1 MAQGKA
7 NIGYSFGSIVPE
19 GRQTRLA
26 AILATAS
33 AIALISTPAFA
44 QTATNPP
51 PAVPAG
57 PASPANSQ
65 ASADAGANSNNE
77 IVVTGTRAIGRT
89 RLDTIAPVD
98 VLSATELKRQGTTE
112 TAAALANVA
121 PSIDFPRP
129 AVTDATDAIRP
140 ATLRGLSPD
149 ETLVLINSVRAHP
162 SALLNIN
169 GSVGRGA
176 AAVDLNTIPVAALQ
190 SIEVLRDGASALY
203 GSDAIAGVINLRL
216 RQARTGGGA
225 TINASEYVTHVP
237 ARLDPRH
244 ETDGGT
250 ITASVW
256 QNVPIGSRGYLDLT
270 AEYLNRNPTNR
281 GDFDTR
287 DQPFVVRSRY
297 GDPDV
302 KQATGYANLGVPLG
316 ESGWQLVG
324 WGGYQ
329 FRRTQSAAFPRNPS
343 NTNNVPSIYPNGFLP
358 LIQTKSKDMTVT
370 GGVKGALGGWATSL
384 TASYGQNTIDY
395 STLDT
400 LNATYGSQSKTSFYD
415 GAVSYHQFVTNLD
428 FTHDYAIGGDSN
440 ITAAAGAEY
449 RREGYSISAGEP
461 QSYDHGPVNVSPVN
475 GAATSPGAQG
485 FGGFSPDNVVDK
497 SRDNVSGYL
506 DFEGKFSTLSV
517 GVAGRLEHYSD
528 FGSTA
533 NGKVSARWDV
543 SPEFAIRGGV
553 QTGFRAP
560 SLQQEYFTSIASV
573 IVDGNV
579 ILTGTFPSVS
589 AQARAL
595 GGLPLEPE
603 KSTNYSAGFVFR
615 HGPFNLTVDGYEIDL
630 RNGLTLS
637 QNIQKGF
644 SSAVDAILNANNI
657 SAARFFINGVKMRTR
672 GVDVV
677 ANYRLPTTGA
687 GIFNMTVAANFNKVK
702 VLEVPT
708 TTSTLNPAPPLVIRS
723 TILTLEEGTPRTKV
737 TGTLD
742 WTKGPIGATLRGTY
756 YGDVNEPGTTAAGDI
771 HSGDKMITDIEGRY
785 TIANRF
791 HLGLGVANLFDVYP
805 NRTPATVQSSTG
817 VVDFPFF
824 SPWGFNGRQIYAKLG
839 MDW

>member
-1 MAQGKA
+1 MNK
-7 NIGYSFGSIVPE
+7 ILLMSS
-19 GRQTRLA
+19 A
-26 AILATAS
+26 AIAATA
-33 AIALISTPAFA
+33 AWPAAAAAAAVQPVANQAPA
-44 QTATNPP
+44 QN
-51 PAVPAG
+51 
-57 PASPANSQ
+57 AN
-65 ASADAGANSNNE
+65 ANANKDNTE
-77 IVVTGTRAIGRT
+77 IVVTGTRAAGRT

-98 VLSATELKRQGTTE
+98 VLSATDLKRQGTTE

-216 RQARTGGGA
+216 RQGRTGGGA
-225 TINASEYVTHVP
+225 TLNASEYDTHVP

-244 ETDGGT
+244 ETDGRT
-250 ITASVW
+250 LTASAW
-256 QNVPIGSRGYLDLT
+256 QNMPLGSSGYLDLT
-270 AEYLNRNPTNR
+270 AEFLNRNPTSR

-287 DQPFVVRSRY
+287 DKPFVVRSRY

-302 KQATGYANLGVPLG
+302 KQATGYANMGLPIA
-316 ESGWQLVG
+316 ETGWNFVA

-358 LIQTKSKDMTVT
+358 IIQTKSKDLTVT
-370 GGVKGALGGWATSL
+370 GGFKGALGVWDTSL
-384 TASYGQNTIDY
+384 TASYGKNTIDY
-395 STLDT
+395 ATLHT
-400 LNATYGSQSKTSFYD
+400 LNASYGAQSKTSFYD
-415 GAVSYHQFVTNLD
+415 GSVSYDQFVTNLD
-428 FTHDYAIGGDSN
+428 LSHDYTLSADSDL
-440 ITAAAGAEY
+440 TVAGGAEY

-461 QSYDHGPVNVSPVN
+461 ESYDKGPFP
-475 GAATSPGAQG
+475 ASPGAQG
-485 FGGFSPDNVVDK
+485 FGGFSPNNVVDK
-497 SRDNVSGYL
+497 HRDNVSGYVDL
-506 DFEGKFSTLSV
+506 EGKFANVSI
-517 GVAGRLEHYSD
+517 GAAGRVERYSD
-528 FGSTA
+528 FGTTA
-533 NGKVSARWDV
+533 NGKLSGRWDITP
-543 SPEFAIRGGV
+543 SFALRGGV

-573 IVDGNV
+573 IVNGNV

-589 AQARAL
+589 PQAAAL

-615 HGPFNLTVDGYEIDL
+615 HGPFNVTVDGYDIEL

-644 SSAVDAILNANNI
+644 SPAVDAILNANNV
-657 SAARFFINGVKMRTR
+657 SAARFFINGMRMRTR
-672 GVDVV
+672 GVDIV
-677 ANYRLPTTGA
+677 ANYRLPTESA
-687 GIFNMTVAANFNKVK
+687 GLFNMTLAANLNKVK
-702 VLEVPT
+702 VLSVPT
-708 TTSTLNPAPPLVIRS
+708 TTSVLDPAPPLVIRS
-723 TILTLEEGTPRTKV
+723 TILTLEQGTPRKKI
-737 TGTLD
+737 TGTVD
-742 WTKGPIGATLRGTY
+742 WSRGPWGATLRGTY
-756 YGDVNEPGTTAAGDI
+756 YGDVNQPGSSEPFDI
-771 HSGDKMITDIEGRY
+771 HTGSKMITDLEGRY
-785 TIANRF
+785 TFAQRF
-791 HLGLGVANLFDVYP
+791 HVALGVANLFDVYP
-805 NRTPATVQSSTG
+805 DRTPPPPVQSTTG
-817 VVDFPFF
+817 VVDFPFY
-824 SPWGFNGRQIYAKLG
+824 SPWGFNGRQLYAKLG
-839 MDW
+839 IDW

>member
-1 MAQGKA
+1 MSKRSRRSVAH
-7 NIGYSFGSIVPE
+7 
-19 GRQTRLA
+19 RQAL
-26 AILATAS
+26 AS
-33 AIALISTPAFA
+33 AVSIMALVS
-44 QTATNPP
+44 
-51 PAVPAG
+51 VSPAG
-57 PASPANSQ
+57 AAQPATQPSRAAQSSGTGQVPPNA
-65 ASADAGANSNNE
+65 E
-77 IVVTGTRAIGRT
+77 IVVTGTRAVGRT

-98 VLSATELKRQGTTE
+98 VLSSTELKHQGTTE

-225 TINASEYVTHVP
+225 TINASEFVTHVP
-237 ARLDPRH
+237 APLDPRH
-244 ETDGGT
+244 ETDGRT
-250 ITASVW
+250 ETVSVW
-256 QNVPIGSRGYLDLT
+256 QNLPIGDNGYLDLT
-270 AEYLNRNPTNR
+270 GEFLNRNPTSR
-281 GDFDTR
+281 GTFDTR

-302 KQATGYANLGVPLG
+302 KQSTGYANLGMPLG
-316 ESGWQLVG
+316 NSGWQLVG

-358 LIQTKSKDMTVT
+358 LIQTKSKDMTIT
-370 GGVKGALGGWATSL
+370 GGFKGDVGAWATSL
-384 TASYGQNTIDY
+384 TASYGKNTIDY
-395 STLDT
+395 ATLHT
-400 LNATYGSQSKTSFYD
+400 LNATYGSASKTSFYD
-415 GAVSYHQFVTNLD
+415 GSVSYDQFVTNLD
-428 FTHDYAIGGDSN
+428 FSHDYALGPDSN
-440 ITAAAGAEY
+440 VTAAAGAEY
-449 RREGYSISAGEP
+449 RREGYSISPGEP
-461 QSYDHGPVNVSPVN
+461 QSYDHGPVYVSPTN

-485 FGGFSPDNVVDK
+485 FGGFSPANVVDK
-497 SRDNVSGYL
+497 HRDNVSGYL
-506 DFEGKFSTLSV
+506 DFEGKFSNLSL
-517 GVAGRLEHYSD
+517 GVAGRVEHYSD

-533 NGKVSARWDV
+533 TGKVSARYDF
-543 SPEFAIRGGV
+543 SPEFALRGGI

-573 IVDGNV
+573 IVDANV

-589 AQARAL
+589 PQARAL

-603 KSTNYSAGFVFR
+603 KATNYSAGFVFR

-637 QNIQKGF
+637 QNIAKGF
-644 SSAVDAILNANNI
+644 SPEVDALLLANNI
-657 SAARFFINGVKMRTR
+657 GAARFFINGVKMRTR

-677 ANYRLPTTGA
+677 ANYRVPTENA
-687 GIFNMTVAANFNKVK
+687 GVFNLTVAANLNHVK

-723 TILTLEEGTPRTKV
+723 TILTLEQGTPRKKV
-737 TGTLD
+737 TSTVD
-742 WTKGPIGATLRGTY
+742 WERGPLGATLRGTY
-756 YGDVNEPGTTAAGDI
+756 YGDVNQPGSTAATDI
-771 HSGDKMITDIEGRY
+771 HTGNKTIVDLEGRY
-785 TIANRF
+785 TFAQRY
-791 HLGLGVANLFDVYP
+791 HVGLGVDNLFDVYP
-805 NRTPATVQSSTG
+805 KATPLNALSSTG
-817 VVDFPFF
+817 VVDFPFY
-824 SPWGFNGRQIYAKLG
+824 SPWGFNGRRIYAKLG
-839 MDW
+839 VDW

>member
-1 MAQGKA
+1 MRKFLLNSSVAFVA
-7 NIGYSFGSIVPE
+7 V
-19 GRQTRLA
+19 A
-26 AILATAS
+26 AAW
-33 AIALISTPAFA
+33 PAMA
-44 QTATNPP
+44 QTAANQPSPSGPTS
-51 PAVPAG
+51 VPA
-57 PASPANSQ
+57 
-65 ASADAGANSNNE
+65 ADKAGAKDQSE
-77 IVVTGTRAIGRT
+77 IVITGTRAAGRT

-98 VLSATELKRQGTTE
+98 VLTATELKKQGTTE

-129 AVTDATDAIRP
+129 AVTDGTDAIRP

-149 ETLVLINSVRAHP
+149 QTLVLINSVRAHP

-176 AAVDLNTIPVAALQ
+176 AAVDLNTVPVAALQ

-225 TINASEYVTHVP
+225 TVNASEFVTHVP

-244 ETDGGT
+244 ETDGKT
-250 ITASVW
+250 LTVSVW
-256 QNVPIGSRGYLDLT
+256 QNLPIGSRGYLDLT
-270 AEYLNRNPTNR
+270 GDFLNRNPTNR
-281 GDFDTR
+281 GDFDVR
-287 DQPFVVRSRY
+287 DQPPVVRSRY

-302 KQATGYANLGVPLG
+302 KQATGYANLGVPIG
-316 ESGWQLVG
+316 ESGWEFVG

-343 NTNNVPSIYPNGFLP
+343 NANNVPAIYPNGFLP
-358 LIQTKSKDMTVT
+358 LIQTKSKDITVT
-370 GGVKGALGGWATSL
+370 GGFKGSLGAWTTSI
-384 TASYGQNTIDY
+384 TSSYGKNTIDFA
-395 STLDT
+395 TLHT

-415 GAVSYHQFVTNLD
+415 GSVSYDQFVTNLD
-428 FTHDYAIGGDSN
+428 LSHDYSLGERSDV
-440 ITAAAGAEY
+440 TAAAGAEY

-461 QSYDHGPVNVSPVN
+461 KSYDHGPVSISPTT
-475 GAATSPGAQG
+475 GGATSPGAQG
-485 FGGFSPDNVVDK
+485 FGGFSPSNVVDVH
-497 SRDNVSGYL
+497 RDNVSGYL
-506 DFEGKFSTLSV
+506 DFEGRFANVNV

-528 FGSTA
+528 FGTTA
-533 NGKVSARWDV
+533 NGKVSGRWDV
-543 SPEFAIRGGV
+543 SPEFALRGGI

-573 IVDGNV
+573 IVNANV
-579 ILTGTFPSVS
+579 ILTGTFPSIS
-589 AQARAL
+589 PQARAL

-615 HGPFNLTVDGYEIDL
+615 HGPFNVTVDGYQIDL

-644 SSAVDAILNANNI
+644 SPAVDAILNANNI
-657 SAARFFINGVKMRTR
+657 GAARFFINGVKMRTR

-677 ANYRLPTTGA
+677 ANYRVPTVSA
-687 GIFNMTVAANFNKVK
+687 GLFNMTVAANFNKVK

-723 TILTLEEGTPRTKV
+723 TILTLEQGTPRTKI
-737 TGTLD
+737 TSTLD
-742 WTKGPIGATLRGTY
+742 WERGPLGATVRGTY
-756 YGDVNEPGTTAAGDI
+756 YGDVNQPGTTAVTDI
-771 HSGDKMITDIEGRY
+771 HTGSKMIVDMEGRY
-785 TIANRF
+785 TFAHRF
-791 HLGLGVANLFDVYP
+791 HLALGADNLFDVYP
-805 NRTPATVQSSTG
+805 NRTPAVAQSSTG
-817 VVDFPFF
+817 VVDFPFY
-824 SPWGFNGRQIYAKLG
+824 SPWGFNGRRLYVKLG
-839 MDW
+839 VDW

>member
-1 MAQGKA
+1 M
-7 NIGYSFGSIVPE
+7 FH
-19 GRQTRLA
+19 RQSE
-26 AILATAS
+26 ILFSAHRIRGARAFALAS
-33 AIALISTPAFA
+33 ASALALLSSDPVLA
-44 QTATNPP
+44 QTAPP
-51 PAVPAG
+51 PTAQSGAAAPA
-57 PASPANSQ
+57 PT
-65 ASADAGANSNNE
+65 SNNE
-77 IVVTGTRAIGRT
+77 IVITGTRAVGRT

-98 VLSATELKRQGTTE
+98 VLTSTELKKQGTTE

-176 AAVDLNTIPVAALQ
+176 AAVDLNTVPVAALQ

-225 TINASEYVTHVP
+225 TINAGEYVTHVP
-237 ARLDPRH
+237 ARLDPRD
-244 ETDGGT
+244 ETDGAT
-250 ITASVW
+250 ETVSVW
-256 QNVPIGSRGYLDLT
+256 QNLPIGTKGYLDLT
-270 AEYLNRNPTNR
+270 GEFLNRNPTNR

-302 KQATGYANLGVPLG
+302 KQATGYANMGMPLG
-316 ESGWQLVG
+316 DSGWEFVG

-343 NTNNVPSIYPNGFLP
+343 NANNVPSIYPNGFLP
-358 LIQTKSKDMTVT
+358 LIQTKSKDMTIT
-370 GGVKGALGGWATSL
+370 GGFKGALSGWTTSL
-384 TASYGQNTIDY
+384 TGSYGKNTIDY
-395 STLDT
+395 ATLHT

-415 GAVSYHQFVTNLD
+415 GSVSYDQFVTNLD
-428 FTHDYAIGGDSN
+428 FSRDYSLGANSDV
-440 ITAAAGAEY
+440 TAAAGAEY

-461 QSYDHGPVNVSPVN
+461 QSYDHGPVFVSPTT
-475 GAATSPGAQG
+475 GGATSPGAQG
-485 FGGFSPDNVVDK
+485 FGGFSPANVVDK
-497 SRDNVSGYL
+497 HRDNVSGYL
-506 DFEGKFSTLSV
+506 DFEGRFSNVSV

-528 FGSTA
+528 FGTTA
-533 NGKVSARWDV
+533 NGKVSGRWDI
-543 SPEFAIRGGV
+543 SPEFALRGGI

-573 IVDGNV
+573 IVNANV

-589 AQARAL
+589 PQARAL

-615 HGPFNLTVDGYEIDL
+615 HGPFNLTVDGYQIDL

-644 SSAVDAILNANNI
+644 SPAVDAILNANNI

-677 ANYRLPTTGA
+677 GNYRVPTATA
-687 GIFNMTVAANFNKVK
+687 GVFNLTVAANFNKVN

-708 TTSTLNPAPPLVIRS
+708 TTSKLDPAPPLVIRS
-723 TILTLEEGTPRTKV
+723 TILTLEQGTPRTKI
-737 TGTLD
+737 TNTLD
-742 WTKGPIGATLRGTY
+742 WERGPLGATLRGTY
-756 YGDVNEPGTTAAGDI
+756 YGDVNQPGSTAVTDI
-771 HSGDKMITDIEGRY
+771 HTGAKMIMDIEGRY
-785 TIANRF
+785 TFANRF
-791 HLGLGVANLFDVYP
+791 HLALGADNLFDVYP
-805 NRTPATVQSSTG
+805 KVTPAVAQSSTG
-817 VVDFPFF
+817 VVDFPFY
-824 SPWGFNGRQIYAKLG
+824 SPWGFNGRRLYVKLG
-839 MDW
+839 VDW

>member
-1 MAQGKA
+1 MFHRPSGTLFSAHRIRGA
-7 NIGYSFGSIVPE
+7 RAFA
-19 GRQTRLA
+19 L
-26 AILATAS
+26 AS
-33 AIALISTPAFA
+33 ASAVALLSADPLFA
-44 QTATNPP
+44 QATQA
-51 PAVPAG
+51 PAAQSSANAPAPG
-57 PASPANSQ
+57 
-65 ASADAGANSNNE
+65 SNNE
-77 IVVTGTRAIGRT
+77 IVITGTRASGRT

-190 SIEVLRDGASALY
+190 SVEVLRDGASALY

-225 TINASEYVTHVP
+225 TVNASEFVTHVP

-244 ETDGGT
+244 ETDGRT
-250 ITASVW
+250 ETVSVW
-256 QNVPIGSRGYLDLT
+256 QNLPIGSSGYLDLT
-270 AEYLNRNPTNR
+270 GEFLNRNPTNR

-287 DQPFVVRSRY
+287 NQPYEVRSRY

-302 KQATGYANLGVPLG
+302 KQATGYANLGLPLG
-316 ESGWQLVG
+316 QSGWQFVS

-343 NTNNVPSIYPNGFLP
+343 NANNVPSIYPDGFLP
-358 LIQTKSKDMTVT
+358 LIQTKSKDLTVT
-370 GGVKGALGGWATSL
+370 GGFKGALGVWQTSL
-384 TASYGQNTIDY
+384 TASYGKNTIDY
-395 STLDT
+395 ATLHT

-415 GAVSYHQFVTNLD
+415 GAVSYDQFVTNLD
-428 FTHDYAIGGDSN
+428 LSHDYSLGADSDV
-440 ITAAAGAEY
+440 TVAGGAEY

-461 QSYDHGPVNVSPVN
+461 QSYDHGPVFVSPTT
-475 GAATSPGAQG
+475 GGATSPGAQG
-485 FGGFSPDNVVDK
+485 FGGFSPANVVDK
-497 SRDNVSGYL
+497 HRDNVSGYV
-506 DFEGKFSTLSV
+506 DVEGRFANVSV
-517 GVAGRLEHYSD
+517 GAAGRIERYSD
-528 FGSTA
+528 FGTTA
-533 NGKVSARWDV
+533 NGKLSGRWDI
-543 SPEFAIRGGV
+543 SPSFAIRGGV

-573 IVDGNV
+573 IVNGNV

-589 AQARAL
+589 PQASAL

-615 HGPFNLTVDGYEIDL
+615 HGPFNVTVDGYDIEL

-644 SSAVDAILNANNI
+644 SPAVDAILNANNV
-657 SAARFFINGVKMRTR
+657 SAARFFINGVRMRTR

-677 ANYRLPTTGA
+677 ANYRVPTDAA
-687 GIFNMTVAANFNKVK
+687 GVFNMTLAANFNHVK
-702 VLEVPT
+702 VLSVPT
-708 TTSTLNPAPPLVIRS
+708 TTSVLDPAPPLVIRS
-723 TILTLEEGTPRTKV
+723 TILTLEQGTPRKKI
-737 TGTLD
+737 TGTVD
-742 WTKGPIGATLRGTY
+742 WNRGPWGATLRGTY
-756 YGDVNEPGTTAAGDI
+756 YGDVNQPGTTAAADI
-771 HSGDKMITDIEGRY
+771 HTGAKMITDFEGRY
-785 TIANRF
+785 TFAQRF
-791 HLGLGVANLFDVYP
+791 HLALGVANLFDIYP
-805 NRTPATVQSSTG
+805 KRTPATVQSSTG
-817 VVDFPFF
+817 VVDFPFY
-824 SPWGFNGRQIYAKLG
+824 SPWGFNGRQLYVKLG
-839 MDW
+839 VDW